1 MSKEEISASHGLWFL
16 LIFESFLP
24 WTFIFTHIWS
34 FLPRKLYSV
43 GTNKREKWMH
53 NWNHFFGQKP
63 KSDSQCFQSL
73 VLGQLSLGEF
83 RKHVFSKRVL
93 DCPFL
98 RCCRGK
104 SSWFPWWW
112 NNSTVIDINTVT
124 DTKRKWSQ
132 ENHSYPPLGFWCS
145 VYDRK
150 WGTIGQWKPDGV

>member
-1 MSKEEISASHGLWFL
+1 MSKEEISVSHGLWFL
-16 LIFESFLP
+16 LVFESFL
-24 WTFIFTHIWS
+24 
-34 FLPRKLYSV
+34 LRKLYSV

-53 NWNHFFGQKP
+53 IWNHFFGQKP
-63 KSDSQCFQSL
+63 KSDSQRFQSL

-83 RKHVFSKRVL
+83 RKHVFSKWVL

-98 RCCRGK
+98 RGCRGK

-132 ENHSYPPLGFWCS
+132 ENHSYAPLGFWCS